1 MITTTLF
8 ELVEKLSRGIKKQI
22 ELGTYV
28 QSLQIL
34 VTWKFANKIC
44 VKVTAKRPQSISKG
58 T

>member
-1 MITTTLF
+1 MVARTLLK
-8 ELVEKLSRGIKKQI
+8 LVEELSGGIKKQI

-28 QSLQIL
+28 HSLQIL
-34 VTWKFANKIC
+34 VTKKFAIKIC